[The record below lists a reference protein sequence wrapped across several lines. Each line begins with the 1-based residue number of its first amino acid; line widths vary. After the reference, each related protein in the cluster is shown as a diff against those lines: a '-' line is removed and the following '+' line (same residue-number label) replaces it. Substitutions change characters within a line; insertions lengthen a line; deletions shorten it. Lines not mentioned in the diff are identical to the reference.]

1 MCKILDVLSKD
12 ENIGFKR
19 HIGNSVLWI
28 YEDTV
33 NILTQDISGPKIDQ
47 NSWKTLRNE
56 IRRIIDILKLFC
68 WRNWHMY
75 DIIYDIKFNYIMSVN
90 KKYEFCK
97 CTFII
102 KPHERFDFIK
112 YQ

>member
-1 MCKILDVLSKD
+1 
-12 ENIGFKR
+12 
-19 HIGNSVLWI
+19 
-28 YEDTV
+28 
-33 NILTQDISGPKIDQ
+33 
-47 NSWKTLRNE
+47 
-56 IRRIIDILKLFC
+56 
-68 WRNWHMY
+68 MY
-75 DIIYDIKFNYIMSVN
+75 DIIYDIKFNYIMSIN